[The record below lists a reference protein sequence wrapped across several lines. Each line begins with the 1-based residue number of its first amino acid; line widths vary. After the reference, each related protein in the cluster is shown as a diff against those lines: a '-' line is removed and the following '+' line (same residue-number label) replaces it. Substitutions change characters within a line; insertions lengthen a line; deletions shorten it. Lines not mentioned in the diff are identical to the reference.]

1 MTQDLLKFKHDKVLV
16 EGLSKEFNA
25 EIEVP
30 GDKSISHR
38 AVMLG
43 SIADGNSRVYNL
55 SVSGDNLAT
64 VAAFRKLGVNIKK
77 QNKKGNT
84 GGLKKDFIIVGA
96 GFYGLKEPKSV
107 INTSNSGTLTRLIA
121 GMLAGNDF
129 FSVLSGDKYLNSRP
143 MQRIIEPLR
152 LMGAKI
158 SGRGGDSYPP
168 LAVSGGG
175 LRSLFYEVPVP
186 SAQVKSCI
194 MLAALYA
201 EGDTVIYE
209 RKATRDHTENLLKF
223 QGYPVSAEDSPAGG
237 SFITVKG
244 RHAGGLN
251 PFEFR
256 IPGDFSS
263 AAFFIALCILNKNSE
278 ITIKN
283 IIINEKRTG
292 LLKALKMMGA
302 DVDTVIKDTSPETA
316 GDIKVKYSD
325 NIKGITLPPEIVPD
339 MIDEFPIFAVTA
351 SFAEGKTTVTG
362 AKELRVKESDRI
374 KAIVYNLNAIGADIK
389 ELEDGFVINGNP
401 ELKYSG
407 NALPKKSAANSDIK
421 ALNSFGD
428 HRIAMSMVIAGLI
441 LKNAKLEIK
450 DINCI
455 NTSFPEF
462 FDTLSSIIK

>member
-1 MTQDLLKFKHDKVLV
+1 MTQDLLKFNHDKVLV
-16 EGLSKEFNA
+16 EGLSKEFSA

-43 SIADGNSRVYNL
+43 SIADGKSRVYNL

-77 QNKKGNT
+77 QNS
-84 GGLKKDFIIVGA
+84 GGSKKDFIIEGV

-175 LRSLFYEVPVP
+175 LQSVFYEVPVP
-186 SAQVKSCI
+186 SAQVKSCL

-223 QGYPVSAEDSPAGG
+223 QGYPVSVEDSSSGG

-244 RHAGGLN
+244 RYAGGLN

-263 AAFFIALCILNKNSE
+263 AAFFIALGILNKNSE

-302 DVDTVIKDTSPETA
+302 DVDTVIKDISPETA

-325 NIKGITLPPEIVPD
+325 NIKGITLPSEIVPD
-339 MIDEFPIFAVTA
+339 MIDEFPVFAVIA

-374 KAIVYNLNAIGADIK
+374 KSIVYNLNAIGIGIK
-389 ELEDGFVINGNP
+389 ELEDGFEINGNP
-401 ELKYSG
+401 DLKCAGKGLS
-407 NALPKKSAANSDIK
+407 KK
-421 ALNSFGD
+421 LNSFGD

-462 FDTLSSIIK
+462 FDTVNSVIK

>member
-1 MTQDLLKFKHDKVLV
+1 LTQDLLKFNHDKVLV
-16 EGLSKEFNA
+16 EGLSKEFSA

-38 AVMLG
+38 TVMLG
-43 SIADGNSRVYNL
+43 SIAGGKSRVYNL

-64 VAAFRKLGVNIKK
+64 ITAFRKLGVNIKK
-77 QNKKGNT
+77 QNS
-84 GGLKKDFIIVGA
+84 GGSKKDFIIEGV

-168 LAVSGGG
+168 LAISGGG
-175 LRSLFYEVPVP
+175 LQSVFYEVPVP
-186 SAQVKSCI
+186 SAQVKSCL

-223 QGYPVSAEDSPAGG
+223 QGYPVIVEDSPSGG
-237 SFITVKG
+237 GFITVKG
-244 RHAGGLN
+244 RHTGGLN

-263 AAFFIALCILNKNSE
+263 AAFFIALGILNKNSE

-302 DVDTVIKDTSPETA
+302 DVDTVIKDVSPETA

-339 MIDEFPIFAVTA
+339 MIDEFPIFAVIA
-351 SFAEGKTTVTG
+351 SFAEGKTAVTG

-374 KAIVYNLNAIGADIK
+374 KAIVYNLNAMGIDIK
-389 ELEDGFVINGNP
+389 ELEDGFEINGNP
-401 ELKYSG
+401 DLKCAG
-407 NALPKKSAANSDIK
+407 KGLLKK
-421 ALNSFGD
+421 LNSFGD

-462 FDTLSSIIK
+462 FDTVNSIIK

>member
-1 MTQDLLKFKHDKVLV
+1 MTQDLLKFNHDKVLV
-16 EGLSKEFNA
+16 EGLSKEFSA

-38 AVMLG
+38 TVMLG
-43 SIADGNSRVYNL
+43 SIAGGKSRVYNL

-64 VAAFRKLGVNIKK
+64 ITAFRKLGVNIKK
-77 QNKKGNT
+77 QNS
-84 GGLKKDFIIVGA
+84 GGSKKDFIIEGV

-168 LAVSGGG
+168 LAISGGG
-175 LRSLFYEVPVP
+175 LQSVFYEVPVP
-186 SAQVKSCI
+186 SAQVKSCL

-223 QGYPVSAEDSPAGG
+223 QGYPVRTEDSPSGG
-237 SFITVKG
+237 GFITVKG
-244 RHAGGLN
+244 RHTGGLN

-263 AAFFIALCILNKNSE
+263 AAFFIALGILNKNSE

-302 DVDTVIKDTSPETA
+302 DVDTVIKDVSPETA

-339 MIDEFPIFAVTA
+339 MIDEFPIFAVIA
-351 SFAEGKTTVTG
+351 SFAEGKTAVTG

-374 KAIVYNLNAIGADIK
+374 KAIVYNLNAMGIDIK
-389 ELEDGFVINGNP
+389 ELEDGFEINGNP
-401 ELKYSG
+401 DLKCAG
-407 NALPKKSAANSDIK
+407 KGLLKK
-421 ALNSFGD
+421 LNSFGD

-462 FDTLSSIIK
+462 FDTVNSIIK

>member
-1 MTQDLLKFKHDKVLV
+1 MTQDLLKFNHDKVLV
-16 EGLSKEFNA
+16 EGLSKEFSA

-38 AVMLG
+38 TVMLG
-43 SIADGNSRVYNL
+43 SIAGGKSRVYNL

-77 QNKKGNT
+77 QNS
-84 GGLKKDFIIVGA
+84 GGSKKDFIIEGV

-168 LAVSGGG
+168 LAISGGG
-175 LRSLFYEVPVP
+175 LHSVFYEVPVP
-186 SAQVKSCI
+186 SAQVKSCL

-223 QGYPVSAEDSPAGG
+223 QGYPVRTEDSPSGG
-237 SFITVKG
+237 GFITVKG

-263 AAFFIALCILNKNSE
+263 AAFFIALGILNKNSE

-302 DVDTVIKDTSPETA
+302 DVDTVIKDVSPETA

-325 NIKGITLPPEIVPD
+325 NIKGITLPQELVSD
-339 MIDEFPIFAVTA
+339 MIDEFPVFAVIA
-351 SFAEGKTTVTG
+351 SFAEGKTAVTG

-374 KAIVYNLNAIGADIK
+374 KSIVYNLNAIGIDIK
-389 ELEDGFVINGNP
+389 ELEDGFEINGNP
-401 ELKYSG
+401 DLKCAG
-407 NALPKKSAANSDIK
+407 KGLLKK
-421 ALNSFGD
+421 LNSFGD

-462 FDTLSSIIK
+462 FDTVNSIIK

>member
-1 MTQDLLKFKHDKVLV
+1 MTQDLLKFNHDKVLV
-16 EGLSKEFNA
+16 EGLSKEFSA

-43 SIADGNSRVYNL
+43 SIADGNSRIYNL

-77 QNKKGNT
+77 QNS
-84 GGLKKDFIIVGA
+84 GGSKKDFIIEGV

-107 INTSNSGTLTRLIA
+107 INTANSGTLTRLIA

-143 MQRIIEPLR
+143 MRRIIEPLK

-158 SGRGGDSYPP
+158 SGRGGDAYTP
-168 LAVSGGG
+168 LAISGGG
-175 LRSLFYEVPVP
+175 LQSIFYEVPVP
-186 SAQVKSCI
+186 SAQVKSCL

-209 RKATRDHTENLLKF
+209 SKATRDHTENLLKF
-223 QGYPVSAEDSPAGG
+223 QGYPVGTEDSPSGG

-244 RHAGGLN
+244 RHTGGLN
-251 PFEFR
+251 PFEFI

-263 AAFFIALCILNKNSE
+263 AAFFIVLGILNKNSE

-302 DVDTVIKDTSPETA
+302 DVDTVVKGMSPETA

-325 NIKGITLPPEIVPD
+325 SIKGIALPPEIVPD
-339 MIDEFPIFAVTA
+339 MIDEFPIFAVIA

-374 KAIVYNLNAIGADIK
+374 KSIVYNLNAIGIDIK
-389 ELEDGFVINGNP
+389 ELEDGFEINGNP
-401 ELKYSG
+401 DLKCAG
-407 NALPKKSAANSDIK
+407 KGLPKKLS
-421 ALNSFGD
+421 SFGD

-462 FDTLSSIIK
+462 FDTLNSIIK

>member
-1 MTQDLLKFKHDKVLV
+1 MTQDLLKFKQDKVLV
-16 EGLSKEFNA
+16 EGLSKEFSA

-43 SIADGNSRVYNL
+43 SIAGGNSLVYNL
-55 SVSGDNLAT
+55 SISGDNLAT

-77 QNKKGNT
+77 QNKKENSVAS
-84 GGLKKDFIIVGA
+84 KKDFIIEGV
-96 GFYGLKEPKSV
+96 GFYGLKESKSV

-143 MQRIIEPLR
+143 MRRIIEPLR

-175 LRSLFYEVPVP
+175 LQSVFYEVPVP
-186 SAQVKSCI
+186 SAQVKSCL

-223 QGYPVSAEDSPAGG
+223 QGYPVSVEDSSSGG

-244 RHAGGLN
+244 RHAAGLN
-251 PFEFR
+251 SFEFR

-278 ITIKN
+278 ITVKN

-292 LLKALKMMGA
+292 LIKALKMMGA
-302 DVDTVIKDTSPETA
+302 DVDMFIKDTSPETA

-325 NIKGITLPPEIVPD
+325 NIKGINLPAEIVPD
-339 MIDEFPIFAVTA
+339 MIDEFPIFAVIA
-351 SFAEGKTTVTG
+351 SFAEGKTTVAG

-374 KAIVYNLNAIGADIK
+374 KSIVYNLKAIGVDIE
-389 ELEDGFVINGNP
+389 ELEDGFEINGNP
-401 ELKYSG
+401 DLKYSG
-407 NALPKKSAANSDIK
+407 KGLPNRSAPGNDIK

-462 FDTLSSIIK
+462 FETLNSIIK